1 MKNCFMGKSLFVVR
15 HGKARSKEV
24 GEKDQERLLE
34 AEGLRQAARLGSYLY
49 NKNTQISAIISSSAI
64 RAMQTA
70 EQIADKLNY
79 DLSRIVADEDLYEA
93 SVRIL
98 LEKVNNL
105 NNAWNEVVIV
115 GHNPVVSYF
124 VEFLTGHHFD
134 GMETGSVV
142 KIACFT
148 DNWMELTKDTASFEY
163 YTSPNDY

>member
-1 MKNCFMGKSLFVVR
+1 MGKSLFVVR

>member
-1 MKNCFMGKSLFVVR
+1 MGKSLFVVR

-49 NKNTQISAIISSSAI
+49 NKNTKISAIISSSAI